1 MSAVKH
7 PKWKV
12 ALWASDSVEPSM
24 LRVPIVII
32 VFLLLWGVNVY
43 FLDKLRIQYGSVLS
57 IKGVSYSLYFGMVV
71 FLLALYAAVMT
82 LLSNSLGYTIV
93 TGVTI
98 FYLLVVLV
106 HILPI
111 QTGADS
117 RITFYRL
124 LRSVLLPMGI
134 VTFPEVLMADALTSI
149 SKVLKDFGTYLVV
162 VYASFQGKD
171 VIEYHNHAM
180 ILVAVL

>member
-1 MSAVKH
+1 MFSTT
-7 PKWKV
+7 
-12 ALWASDSVEPSM
+12 
-24 LRVPIVII
+24 
-32 VFLLLWGVNVY
+32 
-43 FLDKLRIQYGSVLS
+43 
-57 IKGVSYSLYFGMVV
+57 VSYSLYFGMVV
-71 FLLALYAAVMT
+71 LLLALYAAVMT
-82 LLSNSLGYTIV
+82 LLSNSVGYTIV

-117 RITFYRL
+117 RSTFYRL

-162 VYASFQGKD
+162 VYASFQGQD

-180 ILVAVL
+180 ILVAVLASLPFS